1 MLQAVIGLEIHLALK
16 TQSKLF
22 CACSADGFA
31 AEPNTHICP
40 ICTGQ
45 PGTLP
50 RVNSEAFT
58 LGTRFALALGCSIPA
73 ATKFYRKHY
82 FYPDAPK
89 SYQTSQHTE
98 PLGEHGSVQLRSG
111 RTIGITRCHVEEDAG
126 RLVHPE
132 YTDYSLVDLNRA
144 GAPLLELV
152 TEPELRTA
160 EETREFLTL
169 IQAIARAT
177 GISDAAPEEGKMRAD
192 VNISLHMPGTPF
204 GAKVELKNLNSFTAA
219 EHAILYEMKRQT
231 DLLES
236 GQPVREE
243 TRGWNEGGQRT
254 IAQRAKEEALDYRY
268 FEDPDLPAV
277 VLAED
282 WVAQQREQL
291 PELPLTREARYVALG
306 VRPHEAALIAFDP
319 PVATLFDDTLAAYSG
334 EPQHIANWLTGPLVA
349 LARDANTTVGAV
361 GIQPELLAKLLALVD
376 AGTISVTSARELLA
390 GVAGGAD
397 PEALAEERGLLLVSD
412 DGQLAEW
419 VDTALAENPDL
430 IERVQKNPNAVNAL
444 VGQVMKLSRGSAKP
458 DTVRELLLKKL
469 AE

>member
-1 MLQAVIGLEIHLALK
+1 MLQAVIGLEIHFALK
-16 TQSKLF
+16 TNSKLF

-50 RVNSEAFT
+50 RINREAFE
-58 LGTRFALALGCSIPA
+58 LGTRFALALGCAVPS
-73 ATKFYRKHY
+73 ATRFYRKHY

-98 PLGEHGSVQLRSG
+98 PLGEHGAVQLRSG

-132 YTDYSLVDLNRA
+132 YAEYSLVDLNRA

-152 TEPELRTA
+152 TEPELHTA

-169 IQAIARAT
+169 IQAIAKAT
-177 GISDAAPEEGKMRAD
+177 GISDATPEEGKMRAD
-192 VNISLHMPGTPF
+192 VNISLHHPGTPF

-219 EHAILYEMKRQT
+219 EQAILYEMKRQT

-236 GQPVREE
+236 GQTVREE

-254 IAQRAKEEALDYRY
+254 IAQRAKEESTDYRY
-268 FEDPDLPAV
+268 LFDPDLPV
-277 VLAED
+277 VTLPSDWLAE
-282 WVAQQREQL
+282 QERHL
-291 PELPLTREARYVALG
+291 PELPLAREARYMELG
-306 VRPHEAALIAFDP
+306 VRQHEAALIAFEP
-319 PVATLFDDTLAAYSG
+319 AVAAIFDDMHAAYSG
-334 EPQHIANWLTGPLVA
+334 DAQHIANWLTGPLVA
-349 LARDANTTVGAV
+349 LARELDTSVSAL
-361 GIQPELLAKLLALVD
+361 GIQPAPLAKLLSLVD
-376 AGTISVTSARELLA
+376 AGTISTTSARELLKDV
-390 GVAGGAD
+390 VAGND
-397 PEALAEERGLLLVSD
+397 PEQLATDRGLLLVQD
-412 DGQLAEW
+412 DSQLAAW
-419 VDTALAENPDL
+419 VDTALTENPDL
-430 IERVQKNPNAVNAL
+430 IERVKKNPNAINAL

-458 DTVRELLLKKL
+458 DTVRAMLLEKL

>member
-1 MLQAVIGLEIHLALK
+1 MLQAVIGLEIHFALK
-16 TQSKLF
+16 TNSKLF

-45 PGTLP
+45 PGTLG
-50 RVNSEAFT
+50 RINRKAFE
-58 LGTRFALALGCSIPA
+58 LGTRFALALGCEIPPM
-73 ATKFYRKHY
+73 TRFYRKHY

-89 SYQTSQHTE
+89 SYQTSQHTQ
-98 PLGEHGSVQLRSG
+98 PLGEHGAVQLRSG

-132 YTDYSLVDLNRA
+132 YAEYSLVDLNRA

-152 TEPELRTA
+152 TEPELHTA

-192 VNISLHMPGTPF
+192 VNISLHKPGTPF

-219 EHAILYEMKRQT
+219 EHAILYEIKRQT
-231 DLLES
+231 DLLDS
-236 GQPVREE
+236 GQAVREE

-254 IAQRAKEEALDYRY
+254 IAQRVKEESTDYRY
-268 FEDPDLPAV
+268 FLDPDLPAV
-277 VLAED
+277 ELSAT
-282 WVAQQREQL
+282 WVAEQRENL
-291 PELPLTREARYVALG
+291 PELPLAREARYVALG
-306 VRPHEAALIAFDP
+306 VRQHEAALIAFDA
-319 PVATLFDDTLAAYSG
+319 PVAKLFDETLAQYDG
-334 EPQHIANWLTGPLVA
+334 EAQNVANWLTGPIVA
-349 LARDANTTVGAV
+349 LARDAGTTVSALGVQSA
-361 GIQPELLAKLLALVD
+361 PLAKLLSLVD
-376 AGTISVTSARELLA
+376 AGTISVTGARDLLA
-390 GVAGGAD
+390 DVAGGAD
-397 PEALAEERGLLLVSD
+397 PETLAEERGVLLVSD
-412 DGQLAEW
+412 DSQLTEW
-419 VDTALAENPDL
+419 VDTALAENPEL
-430 IERVQKNPNAVNAL
+430 IERVKKNPNAINAL

-469 AE
+469 S